1 MTPSVTISLLSC
13 AVTSASRDL
22 PGRSSRSMQI
32 NNVEELKAWIAAGGV
47 PDYLHFW
54 GHTPAQA
61 QLADKSC
68 LSQWFPSPFSL
79 AGVRYATAEHY
90 MMAQK
95 AALFGDTRVQARI
108 VAAERPSE
116 VKKLG
121 REVANFDARVWEA
134 ARAAIVFDGNYAKFS
149 QKPALRKFLLAT
161 GERIIVEASPVDRI
175 WGVGLASDNPR
186 ILDPARWDGLNLLG
200 FELMRVRTALRG

>member
-1 MTPSVTISLLSC
+1 
-13 AVTSASRDL
+13 
-22 PGRSSRSMQI
+22 MQI

-175 WGVGLASDNPR
+175 WGVGLASDNAR
-186 ILDPARWDGLNLLG
+186 ILNPSTWDGLNLLG
-200 FELMRVRTALRG
+200 FELMKVRAALRGS